1 MSRRVVVTGIGLV
14 TPLGADVET
23 VWRRLLNGE
32 SGVGRITLF
41 DASNFA
47 TQIAAEVKDWDI
59 SAIGENPEDW
69 KLQNR
74 HTKFAI
80 GAGYQA
86 MKDAGLLGDDGT
98 NLDPE
103 RFGVY
108 TGAGEGAQNFDDFA
122 EMTLAG
128 LEEDGG
134 FDEAKFI
141 AKGLEILNPVLEL
154 EQEPNMPAAHLAAY
168 FGAKG
173 PNVNCLTAC
182 AASAQA
188 IGEAAELIRRDEA
201 DVMIAG
207 GAHSMIH
214 PFGVT
219 GFNLITALSVSNDEP
234 EKASKPFDKR
244 RDGFILGEGAGML
257 ILEELEHAKKRGA
270 KIYGEIAG
278 YGATSDAYRIT
289 DTHPEGRGAISCMK
303 LAIEDAGLTPD
314 DVDYINAH
322 GTSTGVND
330 RVESLSIREVFGPR
344 AYQIPVSSTK
354 SMTGHLIAAAGATEC
369 VYCLLAIRDNVA
381 PPTINFEVRDPDCDL
396 DYVPNVK
403 RNVKIDVALSNSFGF
418 GGQDVSL
425 LVRRYVD

>member
-128 LEEDGG
+128 LEENGG

-219 GFNLITALSVSNDEP
+219 GFNLLTALSVSNDEP

-257 ILEELEHAKKRGA
+257 VLEELEHAKKRGA

-369 VYCLLAIRDNVA
+369 AYCLLAIRDNVA

>member
-1 MSRRVVVTGIGLV
+1 MNRRVVVTGIGLV

-23 VWRRLLNGE
+23 VWSRLLNGE

-59 SAIGENPEDW
+59 SAIGENPDDW
-69 KLQNR
+69 KEQDR

-122 EMTLAG
+122 AMTLAG
-128 LEEDGG
+128 LGENGE

-141 AKGLEILNPVLEL
+141 EKGLEILRPVREL

-201 DVMIAG
+201 DVMLAG

-219 GFNLITALSVSNDEP
+219 GFNLLTALSTSNDEP
-234 EKASKPFDKR
+234 EKASRPFDKR
-244 RDGFILGEGAGML
+244 RNGFILGEGAGVL
-257 ILEELEHAKKRGA
+257 VLEELEHAKKRGA

-289 DTHPEGRGAISCMK
+289 DIHPEGRGAISCMK
-303 LAIEDAGLTPD
+303 LALEDAGLAPE

-369 VYCLLAIRDNVA
+369 IYSLLAIRDNVA

-396 DYVPNVK
+396 DYVPNVA
-403 RNVKIDVALSNSFGF
+403 RHVKIDVAMSNSFGF

-425 LVRRYVD
+425 VVRRYVD

>member
-98 NLDPE
+98 NLAPE

-128 LEEDGG
+128 LEENGG

-219 GFNLITALSVSNDEP
+219 GFNLLTALSVSNDEP

-257 ILEELEHAKKRGA
+257 VLEELEHAKKRGA

-369 VYCLLAIRDNVA
+369 AYCLLAIRDNVA

>member
-74 HTKFAI
+74 HTKFAV

-128 LEEDGG
+128 LEENGG